1 MLYSWVQ
8 AVASAATSLI
18 VEPPWKK
25 RKPNPPPPLSFL
37 SLPDVIILN
46 CLARVSR
53 SYYPKLSLVSKTFR
67 SLILSIDL
75 NHARFHHQTQEDIF
89 YICLQL
95 PDRPLPT
102 WFTLWIK
109 PDEEEVKKRS
119 IFVQVPSSYDSRE
132 PLSYCTVGSDLYALR
147 QSYPP
152 SPSMFV
158 RNKKSVVWR
167 NAPNMTVPRAYP
179 VACKLDGKIYVM
191 GGCNDDKSKKSCWGE
206 VFDTNT
212 QTWETLPNPKAELR
226 FSSMIRETQI
236 IEGKIY
242 VRSIDEIDSVYD
254 PKTRKWDATE
264 KALVDDSR
272 SMVMVGDLY
281 YSCRAKSCKWY
292 DTKCDKWKLVKG
304 LSSLNKS
311 YCRRGLIET
320 VEYCGKLLIIWDKF
334 AQPRRYCHEKT
345 ICCALVAFEKRQNGQ
360 VWGKVEWSN
369 AGLTVSSSY
378 VYMRYLVNV
387 L

>member
-75 NHARFHHQTQEDIF
+75 NHARFHHQKQEDIF

-179 VACKLDGKIYVM
+179 VACKIDGKIYVM

-264 KALVDDSR
+264 KALVD
-272 SMVMVGDLY
+272 
-281 YSCRAKSCKWY
+281 
-292 DTKCDKWKLVKG
+292 
-304 LSSLNKS
+304 KS

-369 AGLTVSSSY
+369 AGLTVPSSY